1 MTKAIKTLK
10 QLKGT
15 GLPDEPPK
23 LETEPPHR
31 RLQRLTAE
39 QERLTREIQEHRLA
53 WANRNQMAA
62 QTRQPPSTAEI
73 TGFKEYHRDLS
84 CRLAAVNL
92 EIGTT
97 NREIRQHKA
106 EVAARKA
113 KPADVQPAR
122 LVGQSAHRHRDSRR
136 SQAIDAAAGDLGV
149 GILRAAHHPG
159 HAGGYQRVRAR
170 RRPADVTTGLE
181 SDVHASAPRLRPS
194 RAQRQDFSVRLARAL
209 VPALPDNAPGIHHHA
224 SYPRIRVGGVQTERG

>member
-122 LVGQSAHRHRDSRR
+122 NGVKKTCPLRDHPSLP
-136 SQAIDAAAGDLGV
+136 QYVMLAIDNELEPGLRDQIIRSAKGMLDQALKT
-149 GILRAAHHPG
+149 GIE
-159 HAGGYQRVRAR
+159 Q
-170 RRPADVTTGLE
+170 
-181 SDVHASAPRLRPS
+181 
-194 RAQRQDFSVRLARAL
+194 
-209 VPALPDNAPGIHHHA
+209 
-224 SYPRIRVGGVQTERG
+224 